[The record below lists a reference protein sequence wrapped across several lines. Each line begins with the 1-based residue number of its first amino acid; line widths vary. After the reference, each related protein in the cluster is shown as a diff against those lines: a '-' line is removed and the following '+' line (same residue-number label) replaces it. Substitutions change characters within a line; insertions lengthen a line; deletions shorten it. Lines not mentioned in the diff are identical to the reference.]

1 MEYVPYIFNKI
12 RGIMIFIIIFTMHY
26 AKFTKHYAV
35 FTKHCAEYLIFV
47 LNL

>member
-1 MEYVPYIFNKI
+1 MT
-12 RGIMIFIIIFTMHY
+12 FIICTVLTIHY
-26 AKFTKHYAV
+26 AKFTRHCTV